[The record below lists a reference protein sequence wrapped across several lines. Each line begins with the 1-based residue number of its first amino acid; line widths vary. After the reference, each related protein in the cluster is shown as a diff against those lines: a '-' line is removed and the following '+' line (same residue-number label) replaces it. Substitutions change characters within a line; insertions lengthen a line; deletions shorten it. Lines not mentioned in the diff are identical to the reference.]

1 MPISPKVKS
10 RAKAARARVI
20 RSMDERCQTGV
31 KEQLTLFVYRDHMDV
46 SSIPILAMLRSRM
59 TYLSERQRVVAENV
73 ANTSTPGYRPRDLAP
88 FRFKVSSAPPGSAN
102 RTSSEFPT
110 ALEVTHPAHQRPE
123 GPEASAAA
131 RGFRAERRPDA
142 VTTLDGNQVS
152 LEDQM
157 LRMADSRMNYEA
169 AISFYQKS
177 VTMIRT
183 AARSPA
189 R

>member
-1 MPISPKVKS
+1 
-10 RAKAARARVI
+10 
-20 RSMDERCQTGV
+20 
-31 KEQLTLFVYRDHMDV
+31 
-46 SSIPILAMLRSRM
+46 
-59 TYLSERQRVVAENV
+59 
-73 ANTSTPGYRPRDLAP
+73 
-88 FRFKVSSAPPGSAN
+88 
-102 RTSSEFPT
+102 
-110 ALEVTHPAHQRPE
+110 VTHPAHQRPE